1 MTALPVIVAFGG
13 INAAGRSSFHQ
24 GYRRTVLDSLPASEQ
39 EKTIAGLACL
49 MNLVSWENDHYV
61 DAEGGTMSEAE
72 VAHEYRQKVLDGTL
86 IRRIEE
92 DSHFDPDNVPCN
104 NLLKLEATGE
114 ALKFITKRRSL
125 PPVLPSDWRVV
136 DIEDGKV
143 QVEISGTAE
152 GLVPNT
158 RSIPVKSA
166 GILPTGF
173 EPAKLYNSRYQPRG
187 LQLAIYGASD
197 TVRSMGIDWD
207 TVCNAVH
214 PDEIGVYASSAL
226 GQLHDEGWGGVISNR
241 FKGGRPSSKQ
251 IPMALNSMPAD
262 FLNAYV
268 LGSVGHTES
277 VAGACASF
285 LYNLRSAVDDIRS
298 GRRRVAV
305 VGNSESPMNPEVLE
319 GFTMMG
325 ALATEEGL
333 AKIDGTDKPDPR
345 KTSRPF
351 GDNCGFTA
359 GESAQYIILMDDA
372 LAVELGADIHGAVP
386 DVFVN
391 ADGVKKSISSPGA
404 GNYVSVAKAVA
415 AAKAI
420 LGEESI
426 RERSFVQAHGS
437 STPQNRVTES
447 HIFHEVAEAFGI
459 ENWPVAAVKA
469 YVGHSMAPAS
479 GDQMISTL
487 GVFRYGLVPG
497 VKTTDKV
504 ADDVYDDH
512 LTIPLQDMD
521 VGVGNLDVAF
531 INAKG
536 FGGNN
541 ATGVVMSPQVTEQM
555 LQKRHAE
562 QWAEYE
568 ARREQTRAAA
578 ADYEQQ
584 ADRCELEPIYRF
596 GEGIINE
603 ADIEITSEKMVMPGF
618 AQPVVFDQNNPY
630 GDMR

>member
-13 INAAGRSSFHQ
+13 INSAGRSSFHQ
-24 GYRRTVLDSLPASEQ
+24 GYRRTVLESLPVEDQ
-39 EKTIAGLACL
+39 QKTIAGLACL
-49 MNLVSWENDHYV
+49 MNLVSWENDQYV
-61 DAEGGTMSEAE
+61 DAEGGVMSEQD
-72 VAHEYRQKVLDGTL
+72 VANEYRQRVLDGTL
-86 IRRIEE
+86 IRRIE
-92 DSHFDPDNVPCN
+92 DNHFDPDAVPCN
-104 NLLKLEATGE
+104 NLMKLEATGG

-125 PPVLPSDWRVV
+125 PPVLPPQWTITDM
-136 DIEDGKV
+136 EGGKV
-143 QVEISGTAE
+143 HIEISGTAE

-166 GILPTGF
+166 GMLPRGF
-173 EPAKLYNSRYQPRG
+173 EPASLYNSRYQPRG
-187 LQLAIYGASD
+187 LQIAVYGASD
-197 TVRSMGIDWD
+197 AVRAMGIDWQ
-207 TVCNAVH
+207 TVCDAVQ

-226 GQLHDEGWGGVISNR
+226 GQLQDEGWGGVIANR

-251 IPMALNSMPAD
+251 VPMALNSMPAD

-285 LYNLRSAVDDIRS
+285 LYNLRSAVDDIRA
-298 GRRRVAV
+298 GHRRVAV
-305 VGNSESPMNPEVLE
+305 VGNAESPMNPQVLE
-319 GFTMMG
+319 AFTMMG

-333 AKIDGTDKPDPR
+333 AKIDGVDKPDLR
-345 KTSRPF
+345 TTSRPF

-372 LAVELGADIHGAVP
+372 LAIELGAEIHGSVP
-386 DVFVN
+386 DVFIN
-391 ADGVKKSISSPGA
+391 ADGVKKSISGPGA
-404 GNYVSVAKAVA
+404 GNYISVAKAVA

-420 LGEESI
+420 LGEEAV
-426 RERSFVQAHGS
+426 RKRSFIQAHGS

-447 HIFHEVAEAFGI
+447 HIFHQVAEAFGI

-487 GVFRYGLVPG
+487 GVFRYGVIPG
-497 VKTTDKV
+497 IKTTAKV
-504 ADDVYDDH
+504 ADDVFDQYLH
-512 LTIPLQDMD
+512 IPLQDLE
-521 VGVGNLDVAF
+521 VGAEMDVAF

-541 ATGVVMSPQVTEQM
+541 ATGLVMSPQVTEQM
-555 LQKRHAE
+555 LQKRYAE
-562 QWAEYE
+562 QWADYQ

-578 ADYEQQ
+578 ASYEQQ
-584 ADRCELEPIYRF
+584 ADHCELEPIYRF
-596 GEGIINE
+596 GEGMIDEQN
-603 ADIEITSEKMVMPGF
+603 IEISSEKMVMPGF
-618 AQPVVFDQNNPY
+618 SQPVVFNQDNPY
-630 GDMR
+630 GDMT